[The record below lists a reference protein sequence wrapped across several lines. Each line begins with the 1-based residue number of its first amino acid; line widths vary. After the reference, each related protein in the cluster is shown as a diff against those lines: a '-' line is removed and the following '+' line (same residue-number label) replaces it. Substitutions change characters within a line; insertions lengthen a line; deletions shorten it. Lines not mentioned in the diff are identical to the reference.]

1 MFDEETMIWIWR
13 IIASFLCACFYFVAT
28 VKLTGVLQQCGYD
41 NKKFGGWLR
50 QERNTYRSRLAFW
63 SVLSF
68 SATALF
74 IFVFF
79 FLGEQAAMAMGGVPF
94 FGFAI
99 LFFWVDGKFALK
111 VQTAKT
117 RRWTRLA
124 IGYASLIAIVSFALI
139 VLCSLL
145 EILLGMFAFGWICAI
160 RFLPLCFLPLFLPL
174 VLRMANGILS
184 PFERKNNERFIKSA
198 GQVLNET
205 NIIRVGIVGSYG
217 KTSVKNALKTMLSG
231 TYKVVATPA
240 SYNTPMG
247 VAKTVLSDE
256 FAGAEIFLCE
266 MGARRAGD
274 IQELCDLVRP
284 DYIIFTGVCAQHVE
298 SFGSEENVFRAK
310 CEALSSSAKL
320 IVCGKALQER
330 ILAEYPTES
339 GKCRFAGDVENIE
352 LRADGASFTLPFEDG
367 SVAVQTSL
375 LGQSAIENI
384 YLSAMLA
391 KELGVSKEEIAERTA
406 KIQAVPHRLELLNE
420 NGVFILDDAYNCNIK
435 GAKIA
440 LDALRRFGGKK
451 YVITPGIVETGVLQQ
466 EINGELGALLAQAG
480 LDKVMIVGSLQ
491 AKVIVDGYTSA
502 GGDADALKT
511 VPSLE
516 HAVELIKGD
525 LQAGD
530 CILFMNDLPDVV

>member
-28 VKLTGVLQQCGYD
+28 VKMTGVMQQCGYD
-41 NKKFGGWLR
+41 NKKFGSWLR
-50 QERNTYRSRLAFW
+50 QKRNTYVSRLAFW

-68 SATALF
+68 SSTALV

-99 LFFWVDGKFALK
+99 LFYFVDGKFALK

-124 IGYASLIAIVSFALI
+124 IGYAFLIAVLAFVLI
-139 VLCSLL
+139 VLCSFL
-145 EILLGMFAFGWICAI
+145 EILLGMFTFGWICAI
-160 RFLPLCFLPLFLPL
+160 RFLPLCFMPLLLPF

-184 PFERKNNERFIKSA
+184 PFERKNNERFIKNA

-217 KTSVKNALKTMLSG
+217 KTSVKNALKTLLSG

-247 VAKTVLSDE
+247 VAKTVFSDE
-256 FAGAEIFLCE
+256 FTGAEVFLCE
-266 MGARRAGD
+266 MGARKAGD

-284 DYIIFTGVCAQHVE
+284 DYIIFTGVCAQHIE

-310 CEALSSSAKL
+310 CEALASSAKW
-320 IVCGKALQER
+320 IVCGKELKER
-330 ILAEYPTES
+330 ILAKFPAES
-339 GKCRFAGDVENIE
+339 EKCRFAQDAEDVE
-352 LRADGASFTLPFEDG
+352 LRADGASFAVVLEDG
-367 SVAVQTSL
+367 SIAVKTSL
-375 LGQSAIENI
+375 LGDSAVENVC
-384 YLSAMLA
+384 LAAMLA
-391 KELGVSKEEIAERTA
+391 KELGVSKEDIAERTSQI
-406 KIQAVPHRLELLNE
+406 KAVPHRLELLNE

-440 LDALRRFGGKK
+440 LGALRRFGGKK

-466 EINGELGALLAQAG
+466 EVNGELGKELALSALT
-480 LDKVMIVGSLQ
+480 KVVIIGSMQ
-491 AKVIVDGYTSA
+491 AKVIIDGYTRA

-511 VPSLE
+511 APSLE
-516 HAVELIKGD
+516 HAVELIKNE
-525 LQAGD
+525 LNAGD
-530 CILFMNDLPDVV
+530 CVLFMNDLPDVV